1 MSFRCRTEFPSH
13 KNKQGKNYSVN
24 GNWSFAITLILYLAP
39 ALIIPQSLLRQK
51 IWFETKEAFVSNE
64 GSFSRMTLSCLFFS
78 IFFWITLQSNNYIFT
93 ISYHPRIIAN
103 IGTQLWTT
111 MNRQQWHQKWIPD
124 SVFMFFVFV
133 RSDHQAIEPPWGQ
146 LEAFCLFV

>member
-1 MSFRCRTEFPSH
+1 MLAENIWPGTVEISFRCRTEFPSH

-64 GSFSRMTLSCLFFS
+64 GSFSRMTLSCLFS
-78 IFFWITLQSNNYIFT
+78 ALQLHNYIFA
-93 ISYHPRIIAN
+93 ISYHPKIIAN
-103 IGTQLWTT
+103 IDTLLWTSMT
-111 MNRQQWHQKWIPD
+111 PEMGRIPF
-124 SVFMFFVFV
+124 SCFFV
-133 RSDHQAIEPPWGQ
+133 
-146 LEAFCLFV
+146 L

>member
-1 MSFRCRTEFPSH
+1 MKVASLYRNAWKVNHQLELCHNHSNYRSNASRKHIWPGTVEISFRCRTAFPSH

-78 IFFWITLQSNNYIFT
+78 SITI
-93 ISYHPRIIAN
+93 
-103 IGTQLWTT
+103 
-111 MNRQQWHQKWIPD
+111 K
-124 SVFMFFVFV
+124 
-133 RSDHQAIEPPWGQ
+133 
-146 LEAFCLFV
+146 

>member
-1 MSFRCRTEFPSH
+1 MNAKLNMVWGRC
-13 KNKQGKNYSVN
+13 VN

-78 IFFWITLQSNNYIFT
+78 SITI
-93 ISYHPRIIAN
+93 
-103 IGTQLWTT
+103 
-111 MNRQQWHQKWIPD
+111 K
-124 SVFMFFVFV
+124 
-133 RSDHQAIEPPWGQ
+133 
-146 LEAFCLFV
+146 